1 MGSGDTHC
9 AASRGVGCG
18 DASAV
23 VDALGVDLRSLSSGA
38 DSGRVLHRAATRTGQ
53 RLEYIGDAE
62 LAEALK
68 GLVEGTPLW

>member
-1 MGSGDTHC
+1 MGSGDTHS
-9 AASRGVGCG
+9 AASRGVGWVIR
-18 DASAV
+18 ALV
-23 VDALGVDLRSLSSGA
+23 VDAL
-38 DSGRVLHRAATRTGQ
+38 RVACARFPQERLGTIIHRAATRTGQ